1 MSEWR
6 DPVEV
11 KEKKGEHLA
20 LPLYG
25 KGGCLFSLIGVLL
38 IIGGCSQMEDTGG
51 GLSGWDKWSPIVFIG
66 LILFFFGAIAQAII
80 EVVKPF
86 TLRNQGEVNTTKK
99 TLTAGDQWEWKASEE
114 PLNQVNKGKKNTTK
128 NALLSGIGCWFF
140 LIGICLTFGSCS
152 VMIGIYNNSGSDYKA
167 HAGSAVD
174 ILWRLGVVLGFFLC
188 LVGPV
193 IQLCIWLGKKLAKF
207 RHNNS

>member
-1 MSEWR
+1 MSEWW

-11 KEKKGEHLA
+11 KEKKREHLD

-51 GLSGWDKWSPIVFIG
+51 SLSGWDKWSPIVFIG

-86 TLRNQGEVNTTKK
+86 TLRNQGEGNPTKK
-99 TLTAGDQWEWKASEE
+99 TLTAGDQWKWKASEE
-114 PLNQVNKGKKNTTK
+114 PLTEVNKGKKNTTK

-140 LIGICLTFGSCS
+140 LIGVCLTFGSCS
-152 VMIGIYNNSGSDYKA
+152 VMFSISNDGNYKA
-167 HAGSAVD
+167 HAGSTVD
-174 ILWRLGVVLGFFLC
+174 ILWRLGVLLGFLLC
-188 LVGPV
+188 FVGPV
-193 IQLCIWLGKKLAKF
+193 IQLSIWLGKKLAKF
-207 RHNNS
+207 KHNNP

>member
-1 MSEWR
+1 MSEWW

-66 LILFFFGAIAQAII
+66 LIILHKILFLELMVLQCRLQLNIMIWF
-80 EVVKPF
+80 VVKH
-86 TLRNQGEVNTTKK
+86 
-99 TLTAGDQWEWKASEE
+99 
-114 PLNQVNKGKKNTTK
+114 
-128 NALLSGIGCWFF
+128 I
-140 LIGICLTFGSCS
+140 I
-152 VMIGIYNNSGSDYKA
+152 
-167 HAGSAVD
+167 
-174 ILWRLGVVLGFFLC
+174 
-188 LVGPV
+188 
-193 IQLCIWLGKKLAKF
+193 
-207 RHNNS
+207 

>member
-1 MSEWR
+1 MSEWW

-11 KEKKGEHLA
+11 KEKKREHLD

-51 GLSGWDKWSPIVFIG
+51 SLSGWDKWSPIVFIG

-86 TLRNQGEVNTTKK
+86 TLRNQGEGNPTKK
-99 TLTAGDQWEWKASEE
+99 TLTAGDQWKWKASEE
-114 PLNQVNKGKKNTTK
+114 PLTEVNKGKKNTTK

-140 LIGICLTFGSCS
+140 LIGVCLTFGSCS
-152 VMIGIYNNSGSDYKA
+152 VMFSIYDNSGSAYKA
-167 HAGSAVD
+167 HEESAVD
-174 ILWRLGVVLGFFLC
+174 YLWRLGAILGFLLC

-193 IQLCIWLGKKLAKF
+193 IQLSIWLGKKLAKSK
-207 RHNNS
+207 HNNP

>member
-1 MSEWR
+1 MSEWW

-66 LILFFFGAIAQAII
+66 LILFFFWC
-80 EVVKPF
+80 
-86 TLRNQGEVNTTKK
+86 
-99 TLTAGDQWEWKASEE
+99 D
-114 PLNQVNKGKKNTTK
+114 
-128 NALLSGIGCWFF
+128 
-140 LIGICLTFGSCS
+140 GSS
-152 VMIGIYNNSGSDYKA
+152 NFEG
-167 HAGSAVD
+167 
-174 ILWRLGVVLGFFLC
+174 
-188 LVGPV
+188 
-193 IQLCIWLGKKLAKF
+193 
-207 RHNNS
+207 